1 MDTKPGEAGRVG
13 LVLAASA
20 VALVPIM
27 VVWGTLGLK
36 RIEANDVTTTVYITI
51 CNDGIVSTG
60 EVCDMGAGNNTGT
73 YSSSTADRICA
84 PGCEAWGPYCGDG
97 ILQVRFGEQCDNGG
111 ANSPTG
117 ICDTNC
123 RPIPPA
129 PPPGSPSRGSTP
141 SLPAVPGIIQADKE
155 TRVVVKG
162 KAFPLSNVA
171 VLVDGKKVGTV
182 RSDSNADFL
191 FSTNQVAPGT
201 ETFGFVGTDKNG
213 ATSITSSVVFEVV
226 QSAITTVANVFLP
239 PSIAVSATRIP
250 PGEPLTISGYTVP
263 LATTTVLIQPGD
275 TRPIV
280 AVADKSGAWAIQVD
294 TASLKNGFHTA
305 KAAFQLTSIVKS
317 GYGKA
322 LNFYVGTDLPKN
334 APSPDLNH
342 DGKVNLVDF
351 SIFLLSWNT
360 DTWDTDFNQD
370 GITNLA
376 DFSIMLFAW
385 TG

>member
-1 MDTKPGEAGRVG
+1 
-13 LVLAASA
+13 
-20 VALVPIM
+20 
-27 VVWGTLGLK
+27 
-36 RIEANDVTTTVYITI
+36 
-51 CNDGIVSTG
+51 
-60 EVCDMGAGNNTGT
+60 
-73 YSSSTADRICA
+73 
-84 PGCEAWGPYCGDG
+84 
-97 ILQVRFGEQCDNGG
+97 
-111 ANSPTG
+111 
-117 ICDTNC
+117 
-123 RPIPPA
+123 
-129 PPPGSPSRGSTP
+129 
-141 SLPAVPGIIQADKE
+141 
-155 TRVVVKG
+155 
-162 KAFPLSNVA
+162 
-171 VLVDGKKVGTV
+171 LVDGKQVGTV

-226 QSAITTVANVFLP
+226 QGAITTVANVFLP

-263 LATTTVLIQPGD
+263 FATTTVLIQPGE
-275 TRPIV
+275 TKPII
-280 AVADKSGAWAIQVD
+280 AAADKSGAWAIQVD

-305 KAAFQLTSIVKS
+305 KAAFQLSPIIKS

-370 GITNLA
+370 GTTTWQTFPSCSSPGQDSCELCVILSTCIGSCSASCCCCRCRRALLP
-376 DFSIMLFAW
+376 SQSTPIRMY
-385 TG
+385 TVSGTPS